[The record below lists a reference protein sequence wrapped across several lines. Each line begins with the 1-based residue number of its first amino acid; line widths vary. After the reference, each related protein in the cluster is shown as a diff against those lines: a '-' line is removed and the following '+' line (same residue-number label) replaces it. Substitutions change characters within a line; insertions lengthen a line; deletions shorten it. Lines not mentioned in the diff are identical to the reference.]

1 MTDQTNT
8 TQDFAQDEDEISLLD
23 LLTVIVENF
32 KLLILGPLAAGILAL
47 GVSFLITPTFT
58 AKTTMIPPGQSSG
71 GGAAALLGQLG
82 GLGALAGGAAGIK
95 SPVDQYLAYLESNTL
110 RDELIEKFK
119 LRERYEAKYQQ
130 DARKTL
136 KENVKAVADKKSG
149 LITIEVSDKDPK
161 FAANLANAYVQAL
174 SHLIG
179 ELALKEAKV
188 KRELLE
194 KQITEAT
201 QKTYQSPMIRE
212 AVIQSLIRE
221 YETAR
226 IDERRDSPFLAQ
238 VDVAEVPELKAKPKK
253 ALIAVTTTLV
263 IGFLLLLF
271 IFIRKALQNSDKN
284 PESKEKINKLK
295 VLFKRQFNLKP
306 LKLK

>member
-1 MTDQTNT
+1 MNDQTNLSPEF
-8 TQDFAQDEDEISLLD
+8 QEDEISLLD
-23 LLTVIVENF
+23 LATVIVENL

-47 GVSFLITPTFT
+47 GISFLITPTFT
-58 AKTTMIPPGQSSG
+58 AKTTVIPPGQSNSG

-95 SPVDQYLAYLESNTL
+95 TPTDQYLAYLESNTL
-110 RDELIEKFK
+110 RDEIIEKFK

-130 DARKTL
+130 DARLTL
-136 KENVKAVADKKSG
+136 KANVKATADKKSG
-149 LITIEVSDKDPK
+149 LITIEVSDKDPQ
-161 FAANLANAYVQAL
+161 FAADMANAYVQAL

-201 QKTYQSPMIRE
+201 QKSYQSAFVRE
-212 AVIQSLIRE
+212 AVIQSLVRE

-226 IDERRDSPFLAQ
+226 LDERKENPFLAQ

-253 ALIAVTTTLV
+253 ALIAVVTTLAV
-263 IGFLLLLF
+263 GFLLLLF
-271 IFIRKALQNSDKN
+271 VFIRNALRNAEQD
-284 PESKEKINKLK
+284 PESKEKLSILK
-295 VLFKRQFNLKP
+295 KLFKKQMSFKS
-306 LKLK
+306 

>member
-1 MTDQTNT
+1 MSDQINPSTLIE
-8 TQDFAQDEDEISLLD
+8 DDEISLLD
-23 LLTVIVENF
+23 LLMVVVENL
-32 KLLILGPLAAGILAL
+32 KLLIIGPLVAGVLAL
-47 GVSFLITPTFT
+47 GISFLITPTFT

-71 GGAAALLGQLG
+71 GGAVALLGQLG
-82 GLGALAGGAAGIK
+82 ALAGGGAGIK
-95 SPVDQYLAYLESNTL
+95 TPIDQYLAYLESNTL

-119 LRERYEAKYQQ
+119 LRDRYKAKYQQ
-130 DARKTL
+130 SARDTL
-136 KENVKAVADKKSG
+136 QGSVKATADKKSG
-149 LITIEVSDKDPK
+149 LITIEVSDQDPK
-161 FAANLANAYVQAL
+161 FAADLANAYVQAL
-174 SHLIG
+174 SHMIG

-201 QKTYQSPMIRE
+201 QKSYQSPMVRE

-226 IDERRDSPFLAQ
+226 LDERKENPFLAQ

-263 IGFLLLLF
+263 TGFLLLLF
-271 IFIRKALQNSDKN
+271 VFIRGAIHNMRNDLDNAAKFINIKNALR
-284 PESKEKINKLK
+284 
-295 VLFKRQFNLKP
+295 RQLSR
-306 LKLK
+306 